1 MSAPLK
7 TINMLVAALGGEGGG
22 VLTNWLIEV
31 AKRSGWYCQSTS
43 LAGVAQRTG
52 ATIYYLEFIPRSA
65 DQPEPVMSLFP
76 AQGDIDIAVTSE
88 IAEAGRMI
96 SRGFVSPERTT
107 LISSDHRVY
116 GITEKSDTTDGT
128 ADTGFILDLST
139 RYANRFVHFDLLE
152 LVQRHGTVI
161 SAGLFGAIA
170 GTGVLPFQRD
180 VFTEVLATG
189 KGAAANRAAFD
200 ESFDRAQSGGVA
212 LYDPDPPL
220 AFGLPDATTP
230 LGDRL
235 LPLIAALPQEVH
247 EVVYQGVVRLLD
259 YQDEA
264 YALDFL
270 QRVTQVVGIDG
281 GQDSYGLTEETARW
295 LALWMAFEDIPR
307 VAQLKC
313 RPAREA
319 EIREEVRAAAGQYI
333 QVTEF
338 FHPRVEEVAAL
349 LPKTWGQRLLNSDL
363 LTKVL
368 GSVLGARKLRTDKV
382 LTQWALRRLAAL
394 KGGRRKTLGFSQEWE
409 MIDRWFSA
417 VLAAPSTE
425 VAKAIADCGGMV
437 KGYGATRHRTTSRL
451 LAILDAVKAQDVV
464 TADFIRR
471 AQKAAMLG
479 EDSAVFDDLIQSESS
494 PITQVAQ

>member
-1 MSAPLK
+1 M
-7 TINMLVAALGGEGGG
+7 IVAALGGEGGG
-22 VLTNWLIEV
+22 VLTTWLIEV
-31 AKRSGWYCQSTS
+31 AKRSGWHCQSTS

-52 ATIYYLEFIPRSA
+52 ATVYYLEFVPRLSN
-65 DQPEPVMSLFP
+65 QPEPVMSLFP

-128 ADTGFILDLST
+128 ADTAFILNLST
-139 RYANRFVHFDLLE
+139 RYANRFVHFDMLE

-161 SAGLFGAIA
+161 SAGLLGAIA
-170 GTGVLPFQRD
+170 GAEVLPFHRETYSQILD
-180 VFTEVLATG
+180 SG
-189 KGAAANRAAFD
+189 KGAVANRAAFD
-200 ESFDRAQSGGVA
+200 ESFERAQSGGVA
-212 LYDPDPPL
+212 LYDPDPPPT
-220 AFGLPDATTP
+220 FTLPEATTP
-230 LGDRL
+230 LGFRL
-235 LPLIAALPQEVH
+235 LPLISALPTEVH
-247 EVVYQGVVRLLD
+247 EIVYHAVLRLVD

-264 YALDFL
+264 YAAEFI
-270 QRVTQVVGIDG
+270 QRVQKVAAADAGRGGYDLTQ
-281 GQDSYGLTEETARW
+281 ETARW

-319 EIREEVRAAAGQYI
+319 EIREEVRAEPEQFI

-349 LPKTWGQRLLNSDL
+349 LPKKWGERLLSSDL
-363 LTKVL
+363 LSKL
-368 GSVLGARKLRTDKV
+368 LQSMLGARKLRTDKV
-382 LTQWALRRLAAL
+382 VTQWTMRRLAAL
-394 KGGRRKTLGFSQEWE
+394 KKRRRNSLGFSQEWT
-409 MIDRWFSA
+409 MIERWFSA
-417 VLAAPSTE
+417 VLAAQSYE

-451 LAILDAVKAQDVV
+451 LLILDAVETMEVV
-464 TADFIRR
+464 DADFIRE
-471 AQKAAMLG
+471 AYQAAMSG
-479 EDSAVFDDLIQSESS
+479 EDAAEFDRVIRTIS
-494 PITQVAQ
+494 PVPEPALQ

>member
-1 MSAPLK
+1 MTAPLK
-7 TINMLVAALGGEGGG
+7 TINMIVAALGGEGGG
-22 VLTNWLIEV
+22 VLTNWLIDV

-52 ATIYYLEFIPRSA
+52 ATIYYLEFIPRSKN
-65 DQPEPVMSLFP
+65 QPEPVMSLFP

-96 SRGFVSPERTT
+96 SRGFISPERTT

-116 GITEKSDTTDGT
+116 GITEKSATADGT
-128 ADTGFILDLST
+128 ADTAFILDLSA

-170 GTGVLPFQRD
+170 GAGVLPFQRD
-180 VFTEVLATG
+180 VFTEVLAAG

-200 ESFDRAQSGGVA
+200 ESFDRAHSGGVA
-212 LYDPDPPL
+212 LYDPDPSSV
-220 AFGLPDATTP
+220 FGLPEATTP
-230 LGDRL
+230 LGARL
-235 LPLIAALPQEVH
+235 LPLVAALPEGVH
-247 EVVYQGVVRLLD
+247 EVVYQGVLRLLD

-264 YALDFL
+264 YAADFL
-270 QRVTQVVGIDG
+270 QRVAQVVDIDCG
-281 GQDSYGLTEETARW
+281 HNGYDLTQETARW

-313 RPAREA
+313 RPARET
-319 EIREEVRAAAGQYI
+319 EIREEVRAASDQFI

-349 LPKTWGQRLLNSDL
+349 LPKAWGQRLLNSNL

-368 GSVLGARKLRTDKV
+368 GSMLGARKLRTDKV
-382 LTQWALRRLAAL
+382 LTQWTLRRLAAL
-394 KGGRRKTLGFSQEWE
+394 KGGRRKSLGFSQEWA
-409 MIDRWFSA
+409 MIERWFSA
-417 VLAAPSTE
+417 VLSAPSPV

-451 LAILDAVKAQDVV
+451 LVILDAIKTQDVV
-464 TADFIRR
+464 TADFICR

-479 EDSAVFDDLIQSESS
+479 EDSAAFDDLIQSESS
-494 PITQVAQ
+494 LMEHAVQ